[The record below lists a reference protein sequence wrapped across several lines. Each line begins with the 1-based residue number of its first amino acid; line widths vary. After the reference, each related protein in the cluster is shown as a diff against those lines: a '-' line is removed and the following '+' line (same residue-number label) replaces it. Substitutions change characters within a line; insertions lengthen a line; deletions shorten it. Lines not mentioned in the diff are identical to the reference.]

1 MSEPVPPAEA
11 QPRAAPPGFAR
22 AGTVLVVQP
31 DEFRVLM
38 LRRQTNLRVLGG
50 FWVFPG
56 GTVDAGDRSHGT
68 DQAAD
73 RAADQAAGVLADA
86 AAAACRELHE
96 EAGLILRPSDLVHWA
111 HWITPSGVPR
121 RFDTHFFLAAAPPG
135 QEPRLAV
142 AEASE
147 LRWVTQPKWRAAVTT
162 PGFPLTPPTL
172 LVLRE
177 LADALSHHGSLG
189 ALLACS
195 RDRRVSTVLPKLV
208 LGTVVLP
215 WDPEYERLPGDGIAW
230 DAADIA
236 ARAGWPSRLPTAL
249 GTAIVAGAHTAPS
262 L

>member
-1 MSEPVPPAEA
+1 MIEPPPPAEGRSRA
-11 QPRAAPPGFAR
+11 TPRGAAR

-38 LRRQTNLRVLGG
+38 LRRQPNMRVLGG

-73 RAADQAAGVLADA
+73 PTADPAAGVLADA
-86 AAAACRELHE
+86 AVAACRELHE
-96 EAGLILRPSDLVHWA
+96 EAGLTLLPSDLVHWA
-111 HWITPSGVPR
+111 HWITPSAVPR
-121 RFDTHFFLAAAPPG
+121 RFDTHFFVAAAPTG

-147 LRWVTQPKWRAAVTT
+147 LRWVTQPEWRAAAT

-177 LADALSHHGSLG
+177 LAEALSHHASLG
-189 ALLACS
+189 ALLQRS
-195 RDRRVSTVLPKLV
+195 RDRKINAVLPKLI
-208 LGTVVLP
+208 GGSVVLP

-236 ARAGWPSRLPTAL
+236 ARADWPSRLPTAL
-249 GTAIVAGAHTAPS
+249 GAVIGQVR
-262 L
+262 